1 VISGI
6 HELIDGS
13 LVQKLRFDTIANNLA
28 NSNTNGFK
36 KDIISFHQILTME
49 NNSSTDFAPGP
60 IHYTGNQLDVAL
72 DGPGFFKVQSP
83 RGMRYTR
90 DGSFTLNGDQQL
102 VTQSGDIV
110 LGQNGPVKIDGG
122 EVSIDTD
129 GTVVVSGAQVER
141 LAVVDLRQ
149 TQLLIKEGNSCYR
162 FEGEERDIF
171 PAEKVRV
178 QNGYLESS
186 NVNPTEE
193 MIKMVE
199 ALRVFESAQ
208 KAIQCID
215 ELTGK
220 MVNDAGLLQ

>member
-1 VISGI
+1 MVPGI
-6 HELIDGS
+6 YTLIDGS
-13 LVQKLRFDTIANNLA
+13 LVQKLRFSTISNNLA
-28 NSNTNGFK
+28 NSNTNAFK
-36 KDIISFHQILTME
+36 KDIISFHQILTMK
-49 NNSSTDFAPGP
+49 NNSTTDFTPGP
-60 IHYTGNQLDVAL
+60 IRYTGNQLDVAL

-110 LGQNGPVKIDGG
+110 LGQSGPMKIDGG
-122 EVSIDTD
+122 NVSIET
-129 GTVVVSGAQVER
+129 GGAVVVGGAQVDR
-141 LAVVDLRQ
+141 LVVVDFRKP
-149 TQLLIKEGNSCYR
+149 QLLTKEGDSCYR
-162 FEGEERDIF
+162 YGGGEKDIF
-171 PAEKVRV
+171 PAEKVSV
-178 QNGYLESS
+178 QNGYLEMS

-208 KAIQCID
+208 KAIQCMD
-215 ELTGK
+215 ESTSK